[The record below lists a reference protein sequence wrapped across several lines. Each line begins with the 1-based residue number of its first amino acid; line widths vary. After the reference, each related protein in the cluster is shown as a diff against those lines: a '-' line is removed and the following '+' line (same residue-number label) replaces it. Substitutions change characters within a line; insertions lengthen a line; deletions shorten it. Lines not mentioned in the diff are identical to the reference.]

1 MFGDSKK
8 LMSIQNEHI
17 YSELYP
23 SEDLDDY
30 ISLYFM
36 AENLSDKP
44 QEMTICPDGYFK
56 LIVQILEGKIVAY
69 FLTGIW
75 ANEIDIVVKP
85 RVTTYGI
92 KFKVIAAEM
101 ILNREISSILNSVEQ
116 KESNYFGMDKVRFG
130 KFNDIVAQ
138 LEDILLR
145 KLPPNEQIRANRLRL
160 SQYLY
165 SNYESV
171 LAKDV
176 AKQIYWPQ
184 RDINRYLN
192 KYIGISLKKYL
203 NIQKCYRAYFKI
215 TEGEFFPPK
224 GFFDQ
229 AHFIREV
236 KKHTGRTPT
245 ALFKGQ
251 NDQFIQLRNIK
262 KL

>member
-1 MFGDSKK
+1 MFGEPKTF
-8 LMSIQNEHI
+8 MSISSNHVYNEV
-17 YSELYP
+17 YP
-23 SEDLDDY
+23 SEALNDY
-30 ISLYFM
+30 VSLYFK
-36 AENLSDKP
+36 AENLSDEP

-56 LIVQILEGKIVAY
+56 LIVQLLDGKIKAY

-75 ANEIDIVVKP
+75 ANEIDIVIPP
-85 RVTTYGI
+85 RVVTYGI
-92 KFKVIAAEM
+92 KFKIISAEL
-101 ILNREISSILNSVEQ
+101 IFKREISSILNSVEQ
-116 KESNYFGMDKVRFG
+116 KNVGFFGMDRVIFKGFDSV
-130 KFNDIVAQ
+130 VEQ
-138 LEDILLR
+138 LEEILSE
-145 KLPPNEQIRANRLRL
+145 KLPPKEQIRANRLRL

-165 SNYESV
+165 SNYENI

-203 NIQKCYRAYFKI
+203 NIQKCYRAYFMI

-236 KKHTGRTPT
+236 KKHTGQTPT